1 MFNKVER
8 LIRKAKNELVVDF
21 KGIPFGKI
29 VSKLQ
34 EMGFELVE
42 EETGCLFGCSELHI
56 TLRKDA
62 ETFILY
68 LDVASFESSL
78 EYVDYDYNSRG

>member
-1 MFNKVER
+1 MFNKIER
-8 LIRKAKNELVVDF
+8 LIRKAENELVVDF

-34 EMGFELVE
+34 DMGFELVE
-42 EETGCLFGCSELHI
+42 EETGYLFGFNELHI
-56 TLRKDA
+56 TLRKGA
-62 ETFILY
+62 ENFILY

-78 EYVDYDYNSRG
+78 EYDAWRV

>member
-1 MFNKVER
+1 MFNKIER
-8 LIRKAKNELVVDF
+8 LIIKAKNELVVDF

-42 EETGCLFGCSELHI
+42 EETGYLFGFNELHI
-56 TLRKDA
+56 TLRKGA
-62 ETFILY
+62 ENFILY

-78 EYVDYDYNSRG
+78 EYDAWRV